1 MDREHVVLPRM
12 GALTTSP
19 PGPPTGAGSKDWET
33 ASIQHPQK
41 LQAQLTHWAWEKTHW
56 NAYGTLEREKER
68 DSGLAG
74 SPNSNLGEEDGE
86 GA

>member
-1 MDREHVVLPRM
+1 MDLEHIVLPRM
-12 GALTTSP
+12 ASLTMSLP
-19 PGPPTGAGSKDWET
+19 IPPTGAGSKDGET
-33 ASIQHPQK
+33 ASIQHHQK

-56 NAYGTLEREKER
+56 NANGTLERGKER
-68 DSGLAG
+68 GSGLVG